1 MGRECVIAKKANAF
15 ILALPEAQRKKIKE
29 AVSRLLAGDYEGL
42 DIKRLQPHPHD
53 FRLRVGGVRIL
64 FTADAQ
70 RLFIY
75 KAGFR
80 GDVYK

>member
-1 MGRECVIAKKANAF
+1 MGRDCVIAKKANTF
-15 ILALPEAQRKKIKE
+15 ILSLPEAQRKKVKE
-29 AVSRLLAGDYEGL
+29 AVRRLLAGDFAGL

-53 FRLRVGGVRIL
+53 FRLRLGGVRIL
-64 FTADAQ
+64 FTSDEQ